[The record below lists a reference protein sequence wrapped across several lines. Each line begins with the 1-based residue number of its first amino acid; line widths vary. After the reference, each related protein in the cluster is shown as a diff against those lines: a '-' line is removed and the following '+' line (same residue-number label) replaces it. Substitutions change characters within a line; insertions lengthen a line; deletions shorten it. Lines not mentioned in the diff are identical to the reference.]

1 MNYSKCAHKTII
13 AGGILPS
20 LCYRRPIIAVPSRTS
35 ALDPLC
41 FSAQSASPVLPD
53 PVVIL
58 QCEGML
64 LPVACDAGITDAST
78 ILSNNEGVL

>member
-1 MNYSKCAHKTII
+1 MT
-13 AGGILPS
+13 AGAGVCNFHLLDIQYTLS
-20 LCYRRPIIAVPSRTS
+20 FCEQVPSRTS
-35 ALDPLC
+35 APDPLC
-41 FSAQSASPVLPD
+41 FSALSDSHVLPD
-53 PVVIL
+53 PAVIL